1 MRASLTPRTQVSVR
15 TSILN
20 LHPRS
25 EIRRMFF
32 RFISA
37 IVLVVLV
44 SMTGVVLEKR
54 ILDLR
59 RDLSRQQYQTEIL
72 LDQHTALRLRTQ
84 QLSSPDRVLET
95 MQQQQL
101 APRAL
106 PGSQEELEP
115 TTPTSRGLPLMRW
128 ERPVKPYRFRGQ
140 R

>member
-1 MRASLTPRTQVSVR
+1 
-15 TSILN
+15 
-20 LHPRS
+20 
-25 EIRRMFF
+25 MFF

-59 RDLSRQQYQTEIL
+59 RDLSRQQYQTEVL

-95 MQQQQL
+95 IEQQQL

-106 PGSQEELEP
+106 PKAEEDLEVAAP
-115 TTPTSRGLPLMRW
+115 TRTSRDLPLMHW
-128 ERPVKPYRFRGQ
+128 ERPARPYRFRGQ